1 MYQDGELVDGDVTGD
16 LVEFMLFDHSEIADY
31 VRM

>member
-1 MYQDGELVDGDVTGD
+1 MASWSTDVTGD

-31 VRM
+31 VRT